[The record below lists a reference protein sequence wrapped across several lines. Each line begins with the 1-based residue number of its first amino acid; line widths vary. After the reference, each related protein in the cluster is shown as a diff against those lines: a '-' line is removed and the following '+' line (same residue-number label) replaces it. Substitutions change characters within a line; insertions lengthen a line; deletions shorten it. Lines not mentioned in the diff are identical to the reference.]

1 MGSSILIPPPL
12 EKCTPERDL
21 GPPGGNGGEDGGLG
35 GGGGGWDP
43 GGGATPSEVS
53 MAGVWVAIAAIVML
67 FAALT
72 GVMMIRKR
80 ISEEWV
86 ATALPPIVY
95 WNSVVLL
102 VSSLTLEFSRGSLTA
117 GISRRFFAWL
127 YVTLALGVAFVAGQV
142 VAWRELAQRGIY
154 LATDPSSSF
163 FYLLTGVHALH
174 LLGGII
180 ALVILVIQA
189 PKIARGLGRRTLLDG
204 TAVYWHFM
212 YGLWVYI
219 LLLLVLKV

>member
-1 MGSSILIPPPL
+1 MGSSILIPPPP
-12 EKCTPERDL
+12 EKNAPERDP
-21 GPPGGNGGEDGGLG
+21 GSPGGNGGGDGSFG
-35 GGGGGWDP
+35 GGGGDWNP
-43 GGGATPSEVS
+43 GGGATPAEVS
-53 MAGVWVAIAAIVML
+53 IAGVWVAIAAIVML

-117 GISRRFFAWL
+117 GLSRRFFVWL
-127 YVTLALGVAFVAGQV
+127 YVTLALGIAFVAGQV
-142 VAWRELAQRGIY
+142 IAWRELAQRGVY

-163 FYLLTGVHALH
+163 FYLLTGAHALH

-180 ALVILVIQA
+180 ALIILVVQA
-189 PKIARGLGRRTLLDG
+189 PKIARGLRRRTLLDG